1 MINILFFLIYSA
13 IFNTA
18 QFSQGPNVAPIVNVP
33 SQSSNINTVNQGWTI
48 GDSSTTSSTGGFSR
62 SAPVLMRSG
71 NTGYGSDSVSL
82 LKDNSLDGGSYGGSA
97 SSKLVNSV
105 GPTGYGNNNG
115 NSLGLSIGNTI
126 KSLDSTSFGDN
137 SNYGGGSSARIVG
150 PTSYGNNNGNSLGLS
165 IGNTIKSLDS
175 TSFGDNSNYGGG
187 SSARIVGPIPLGN
200 NIING
205 GELSFGNTIKSVG
218 SSYGNNA
225 KSVGSSYGNNAK
237 SVGSFSVQ
245 PTGPPYGIQS
255 TGNLNTYFQDQL
267 DVSKCG
273 NRKIF

>member
-1 MINILFFLIYSA
+1 LINILFFLIYSA

-150 PTSYGNNNGNSLGLS
+150 P
-165 IGNTIKSLDS
+165 
-175 TSFGDNSNYGGG
+175 
-187 SSARIVGPIPLGN
+187 IPLGN